1 METMTMSTIK
11 QLAEQMSQ
19 AFEVRTRDNGDKF
32 RCLKDDCPEWMDDV
46 VSDAHGSML
55 ADDWRYEFIENA
67 VDKISEAD
75 DDASDDDLSDLEYEL
90 EADVYTS
97 DLTGWLHSRAD
108 RLGWLD
114 QATEESGGEFDSA
127 FNLLSAGQLLE
138 KQEVFRLVLDSLRE
152 LASDEDEAEEE
163 SDED

>member
-1 METMTMSTIK
+1 MATIK
-11 QLAEQMSQ
+11 ELAEQMSR
-19 AFEVRTRDNGDKF
+19 AFEGRTRDNGDAF

-46 VSDAHGSML
+46 ISDAHGSML
-55 ADDWRYEFIENA
+55 ADDWRYEFIESA
-67 VDKISEAD
+67 VDKIAEAD
-75 DDASDDDLSDLEYEL
+75 DDASDDEISELEYEL
-90 EADVYTS
+90 EADVYTN

-114 QATEESGGEFDSA
+114 QAMEESGGTFDSA
-127 FNLLSAGQLLE
+127 FNLLSAGKLLE

>member
-1 METMTMSTIK
+1 MSTIK

-19 AFEVRTRDNGDKF
+19 AFEGRTRDNGAEF
-32 RCLKDDCPEWMDDV
+32 RALKDRSPEWMTTV
-46 VSDAHGSML
+46 CRKAHGDMMP
-55 ADDWRYEFIENA
+55 DDWRYEFIENA
-67 VDKISEAD
+67 VDKIAEAD
-75 DDASDDDLSDLEYEL
+75 DDASDDDISELEYEL

-114 QATEESGGEFDSA
+114 DAKEECGGGFDSA
-127 FNLLSAGQLLE
+127 FNLLSAGQLME

>member
-138 KQEVFRLVLDSLRE
+138 KREVFGLVLESLRK
-152 LASDEDEAEEE
+152 LAASMEDEAE
-163 SDED
+163 DEDAE

>member
-1 METMTMSTIK
+1 MSTIK